1 MKISEKS
8 SCNGVAF
15 NLTPAEKEKVIKEM
29 SATACR
35 SFTDYARRKL
45 LDEPLTVLYRNRSY
59 DEFTEAYLDFKKD
72 LHAILENGLL
82 AENDQEW
89 LKDRINVL
97 TNTVIKLYDHVR
109 QDRKKHRHPRNAGL

>member
-8 SCNGVAF
+8 SCNAVAF
-15 NLTPAEKEKVIKEM
+15 KLTPAEKEKVLNDM

-45 LDEPLTVLYRNRSY
+45 LDKPLTVLYRNQSY

-72 LHAILENGLL
+72 LYGILENGLL
-82 AENDQEW
+82 AGNDQEW
-89 LKDRINVL
+89 LKERIHVL

-109 QDRKKHRHPRNAGL
+109 QGRKGHQHP